1 MQGIVVK
8 TIFSTCVQFAICS
21 KIKTGRKGIMRNF
34 TISVLSLFVVLPTVA
49 SARLPVVNIA
59 SGAVSARS
67 AFGEDMV
74 KATKKQAEPTRKKNV
89 VARSAKKTVAP
100 KQAPV
105 DIGEQLIASNDVLR
119 PNRPSNDLWAKST
132 NNNVADFALRM
143 PGANEFSVIRS
154 DSLLPE
160 ESLDKK
166 VAIMAPVAETKTD
179 FAPLS
184 EIDNQI
190 ARLNELQKRAEE
202 SVRTVSNRVIAAP
215 IVETKT
221 IEPTRIAKAEVKKE
235 PENLS
240 LRRLVVPM
248 EEDVIVRSV
257 EKNTSPRIVAVRD
270 DMTKMSPAEL
280 RQAFRKTFLSE
291 NKHLS
296 TYAIDDRFD
305 VASDMSSSIEG
316 FTAQRDISEGGGI
329 RPLEIKIKFRNE
341 DSALSRENYNLL
353 TEYAGIVVSKP
364 TRAIQLAIP
373 ENMTKTKDGR
383 KLAARRLAI
392 VEQVLTDNGVSQQR
406 IVPVLSNRDEA
417 GFVLR
422 IISSDQYETLTKQK
436 RDIFGDTIGNKTYKS
451 MSW

>member
-1 MQGIVVK
+1 
-8 TIFSTCVQFAICS
+8 
-21 KIKTGRKGIMRNF
+21 MRHF

-67 AFGEDMV
+67 AFGEGVDTP
-74 KATKKQAEPTRKKNV
+74 AKKQTEPTRKKTV
-89 VARSAKKTVAP
+89 VARSTKKTVAQ
-100 KQAPV
+100 KQTSV
-105 DIGEQLIASNDVLR
+105 DMGEQLIASNDVLTPR
-119 PNRPSNDLWAKST
+119 RPSNDLWAKST
-132 NNNVADFALRM
+132 TNNIADFALRM
-143 PGANEFSVIRS
+143 PSANEFSVIRS
-154 DSLLPE
+154 DDLLPE
-160 ESLDKK
+160 ENLDKK
-166 VAIMAPVAETKTD
+166 IAVAAPM
-179 FAPLS
+179 S

-190 ARLNELQKRAEE
+190 AHLNELQKRAEE
-202 SVRTVSNRVIAAP
+202 SVRNVSNRVIAAP
-215 IVETKT
+215 LAETK
-221 IEPTRIAKAEVKKE
+221 KATPVRVAQAETKKE
-235 PENLS
+235 SENVS

-248 EEDVIVRSV
+248 DNDVIVRSV

>member
-1 MQGIVVK
+1 
-8 TIFSTCVQFAICS
+8 
-21 KIKTGRKGIMRNF
+21 MRHF
-34 TISVLSLFVVLPTVA
+34 TISVLSLLVMLPTVA
-49 SARLPVVNIA
+49 AARLPVVNIA

-67 AFGEDMV
+67 AFGEDV
-74 KATKKQAEPTRKKNV
+74 KTPTKKQAESTRKKTV
-89 VARSAKKTVAP
+89 VARSTKTTVAP
-100 KQAPV
+100 KQKSV
-105 DIGEQLIASNDVLR
+105 DTGEQLIASNDVLAPR
-119 PNRPSNDLWAKST
+119 RPSNDLWAKNT
-132 NNNVADFALRM
+132 GNNVADFALRM
-143 PGANEFSVIRS
+143 PNSNEFSVIRS

-166 VAIMAPVAETKTD
+166 FAVTAPVVETKTIA
-179 FAPLS
+179 APMS

-202 SVRTVSNRVIAAP
+202 SMRNVSNRVIAAP
-215 IVETKT
+215 IAETKT
-221 IEPTRIAKAEVKKE
+221 VEPVRVAKTQTKSE
-235 PENLS
+235 PENVS

-248 EEDVIVRSV
+248 DDDVIVRSV
-257 EKNTSPRIVAVRD
+257 EKNTSPQIVAVRD

-341 DSALSRENYNLL
+341 DSALSRANYNLL

-373 ENMTKTKDGR
+373 ESMTKTKDGR

-406 IVPVLSNRDEA
+406 IVPVLSNRDES

-436 RDIFGDTIGNKTYKS
+436 RDIFGDTIDNKTYKS